1 MMISRRRTPEMQVPP
16 LTLNGV
22 PLERVET
29 FKYLGLLLLSDLS
42 WSNHIDSVCSRAKRI
57 LGLLYRQYYHHADSE
72 AIRQLYISLVRPH
85 LEYGCTVWD
94 LHTHKNKEALEKV
107 QKFAC
112 RMATKRWDAGYDE
125 LLDLLNLPSLVYRR
139 THLKLCQLYKIIH
152 DLCYFPDDIFTYQ
165 TNSTCRNVNSMSL
178 LHPFAHTN
186 AYYYSF
192 VPHTITLWN
201 PLSTNQVTSVS
212 LSSFK
217 CQI

>member
-1 MMISRRRTPEMQVPP
+1 MVYHWKGWRPSSIWASSCRQTYPGLIILILYVQEPK
-16 LTLNGV
+16 GY
-22 PLERVET
+22 RVYNRGNI
-29 FKYLGLLLLSDLS
+29 F
-42 WSNHIDSVCSRAKRI
+42 
-57 LGLLYRQYYHHADSE
+57 YHHSDSE

-94 LHTHKNKEALEKV
+94 PHTHKNKEALEKI

-152 DLCYFPDDIFTYQ
+152 CLCYFPDYIFTYR

-192 VPHTITLWN
+192 VSHTITLWN
-201 PLSTNQVTSVS
+201 SLSTNQVTSVS
-212 LSSFK
+212 LYSFK
-217 CQI
+217 RQI

>member
-1 MMISRRRTPEMQVPP
+1 M
-16 LTLNGV
+16 
-22 PLERVET
+22 
-29 FKYLGLLLLSDLS
+29 
-42 WSNHIDSVCSRAKRI
+42 
-57 LGLLYRQYYHHADSE
+57 GLLYRQYYHHADGE
-72 AIRQLYISLVRPH
+72 AIRQLYITLVRPH
-85 LEYGCTVWD
+85 LEYACTVWD
-94 LHTHKNKEALEKV
+94 PHTYKNKEVLEKV

-125 LLDLLNLPSLVYRR
+125 LFDLLNLPSLVYRR

-152 DLCYFPDDIFTYQ
+152 GLCYFPDDIFTYR

-201 PLSTNQVTSVS
+201 SPSTNLVTSVS
-212 LSSFK
+212 LSSL
-217 CQI
+217 